1 MVLCIMCGN
10 ETAEDTMHKA
20 GAVMRR
26 LTALIL
32 AAAVIVGTL
41 ADGAAGIEWKVV
53 NQPDLAAALDAAP
66 QLKFEDVADGP
77 DSCWEGP
84 LWWVPNPD
92 GKTWDMVF
100 IYNQGY
106 QGPHQIFIY
115 DTVTKELK
123 RDAINETIGNNFHIV
138 PYLLI
143 GGKML
148 IKPGMGAKDVKIHTY
163 DPATNTLAFG
173 SLPVGEN
180 VVTGDGQ
187 LVPNDDGTLLGG
199 FGALGGDKKN
209 RDRVGFYTID
219 PVTLKGDF
227 LGEVGPPSSSRGWEL
242 GGVVMDG
249 DWIYARYGHSPW
261 RLYGMNVKTR
271 QGSIIAETERFMGD
285 RDTITFRQHPNHPG
299 VYVTITG
306 MKGKA
311 RDKKESFWLRDGEL
325 TPCEPAADRNVVP
338 VPPWSSE
345 KLASPRQNFFGR
357 MEGASN
363 PPKGIEIVRNG
374 VDPQGN
380 VLVWYR
386 YTDAAMAEA
395 ANVKAGEWQKIVIE
409 GLTLYPALIRRMAV
423 LPDDSIF
430 ALSEGY
436 ARAVRYDPKTKKR
449 THLGQ
454 TMSVYSVLPF
464 EEKLY
469 ICGYPGSQTWIYDP
483 SQPWTAGQ
491 TVEAPPEDGAKGGNN
506 KSGAATATTNPAN
519 VAMLKDF
526 NDVHMPMAC
535 AAGGDGRVYF
545 GGKVVRIGN
554 GGGLGWWDAKE
565 HKGGGFHDAFDT
577 DSIFWMCSAADGR
590 YIVCSTKP
598 VPGRDNP
605 DYVPPRG
612 RLFVYDTQTQEIIHK
627 ADDERL
633 DTFPGYITEAMPG
646 LVMGYAPKKNG
657 VASGLLYGFDPA
669 AGKVL
674 WTKPVPRSPQ
684 TAMSFMRRGRYAFA
698 KGPDG
703 LIWATLNG
711 VLARI
716 DPLTAKVMP
725 VGKMEDNPIAFVDG
739 DVYVAGAEKFRRIA
753 GIPKVTAAKSK
764 PNKALSK
771 R

>member
-1 MVLCIMCGN
+1 
-10 ETAEDTMHKA
+10 MHKA

-26 LTALIL
+26 LTVLVL

-41 ADGAAGIEWKVV
+41 ATGAAGIEWKPVA
-53 NQPDLAAALDAAP
+53 QPGLAAALDAAP
-66 QLKFEDVADGP
+66 QLNFEDVADGP

-92 GKTWDMVF
+92 GTTWDMVF
-100 IYNQGY
+100 IYNKGY

-123 RDAINETIGNNFHIV
+123 RDAINETTGNNFHIV
-138 PYLLI
+138 PYFLI

-148 IKPGMGAKDVKIHTY
+148 IKPGIGSKDVKLHTY

-173 SLPVGEN
+173 GLPVGEN

-187 LVPNDDGTLLGG
+187 LAPNEDGTLLGG

-219 PVTLKGDF
+219 PVTLKGEF
-227 LGEVGPPSSSRGWEL
+227 LGEIGPPSSTRGWEY

-249 DWIYARYGHSPW
+249 DWIYARYGHTPW
-261 RLYGMNVKTR
+261 RLYGVNVKTR
-271 QGSIIAETERFMGD
+271 QGSVIAETERFMGD

-306 MKGKA
+306 MKGSP
-311 RDKKESFWLRDGEL
+311 RDQKRAFWLRNGEL
-325 TPCEPAADRNVVP
+325 TACEPVAANVAP
-338 VPPWSSE
+338 IPPWKDE
-345 KLASPRQNFFGR
+345 TLAAPRRNFFGR
-357 MEGASN
+357 MEGAAN
-363 PPKGIEIVRNG
+363 PPKGVEIIRNG
-374 VDPQGN
+374 VDNVGN
-380 VLVWYR
+380 VLIWYR

-395 ANVKAGEWQKIVIE
+395 ANVKVGEWQKITLE
-409 GLTLYPALIRRMAV
+409 GLTLYPAPIRRMAV

-454 TMSVYSVLPF
+454 TMSVYSMIPF
-464 EEKLY
+464 ADKLY

-506 KSGAATATTNPAN
+506 KSGAATPTTNPAN
-519 VAMLKDF
+519 VGMLKEF
-526 NDVHMPMAC
+526 SDVHMPWAA
-535 AAGGDGRVYF
+535 AAGADGRIYF

-554 GGGLGWWDAKE
+554 GGGLGWWDTKE
-565 HKGGGFHDAFDT
+565 KKAGGFHDAFDT
-577 DSIFWMCSAADGR
+577 DTIFWMCSAADGR

-612 RLFVYDTQTQEIIHK
+612 RLFVYDTQTHEIIHK
-627 ADDERL
+627 VDDERL

-646 LVMGYAPKKNG
+646 LVMGYAPKNNG
-657 VASGLLYGFDPA
+657 DDGGLLYGFDPA

-674 WTKPVPRSPQ
+674 WTKRVPQPPV
-684 TAMSFMRRGRYAFA
+684 TAFSSIRRGRYIFV

-703 LIWATLNG
+703 FIWAGMNG

-716 DPLTAKVMP
+716 DPRTAEVTP
-725 VGKMEDNPIAFVDG
+725 VGTMEGNAIAFVDG
-739 DVYVAGAEKFRRIA
+739 DVYVAGADTFRRIT
-753 GIPKVTAAKSK
+753 GIPKVTAA
-764 PNKALSK
+764 P
-771 R
+771 

>member
-1 MVLCIMCGN
+1 MQKADAGMQGLTTLVL
-10 ETAEDTMHKA
+10 T
-20 GAVMRR
+20 
-26 LTALIL
+26 
-32 AAAVIVGTL
+32 AAVIVG
-41 ADGAAGIEWKVV
+41 AFAQSAFGIEWKVV
-53 NQPDLAAALDAAP
+53 DQPGLAAALDAAP

-100 IYNQGY
+100 IYNKGY

-138 PYLLI
+138 PYFLI
-143 GGKML
+143 GGRML
-148 IKPGMGAKDVKIHTY
+148 IKPGIGAKDVKIHTY
-163 DPATNTLAFG
+163 DPATNTLTFG
-173 SLPVGEN
+173 GLPVGED

-209 RDRVGFYTID
+209 QEHVGFYTID
-219 PVTLKGDF
+219 PATLKGQF
-227 LGEVGPPSSSRGWEL
+227 LGEVGPPSSTRGWEY

-249 DWIYARYGHSPW
+249 DWIYARYGHTPW

-271 QGSIIAETERFMGD
+271 QGRVIAETERFMGD
-285 RDTITFRQHPNHPG
+285 RNTIKFQRNANYPG

-306 MKGKA
+306 MKGGS
-311 RDKKESFWLRDGEL
+311 RDKQQSFWLRDGEL
-325 TPCEPAADRNVVP
+325 TPCEPAADRDAP
-338 VPPWSSE
+338 IPPWKDE
-345 KLASPRQNFFGR
+345 KLATPRRNFFGR
-357 MEGASN
+357 EGASN
-363 PPKGIEIVRNG
+363 PPTGVEIIRNG

-386 YTDAAMAEA
+386 YTDATMAEA
-395 ANVKAGEWQKIVIE
+395 ANLKVGEWQKIKLE
-409 GLTLYPALIRRMAV
+409 GLTLYPAVVRRMAV
-423 LPDDSIF
+423 LPDDSIIAF
-430 ALSEGY
+430 SEGY
-436 ARAVRYDPKTKKR
+436 ARAVRYNLKTKKR
-449 THLGQ
+449 TFLGQ
-454 TMSVYSVLPF
+454 TMSVYSMVPF
-464 EEKLY
+464 EDKLY
-469 ICGYPGSQTWIYDP
+469 MCGYPSSQVWIYDP
-483 SQPWTAGQ
+483 SEPWTAGL
-491 TVEAPPEDGAKGGNN
+491 TIETTPAAGVEGENN
-506 KSGAATATTNPAN
+506 KSGAATAATNPAN
-519 VAMLKDF
+519 VCMLKDF
-526 NDVHMPMAC
+526 SDVHMPIAA
-535 AAGGDGRVYF
+535 AAGGDGRIYF

-554 GGGLGWWDAKE
+554 GGGLGWWDTKE
-565 HKGGGFHDAFDT
+565 KKAGGFHELFDT
-577 DSIFWMCSAADGR
+577 DTIFWMCSAADGR

-633 DTFPGYITEAMPG
+633 DSFPGYITEAMPG
-646 LVMGYAPKKNG
+646 LVMGYAPQKNG
-657 VASGLLYGFDPA
+657 AAGGLLYGFDPA

>member
-1 MVLCIMCGN
+1 MQGLTTLVL
-10 ETAEDTMHKA
+10 T
-20 GAVMRR
+20 
-26 LTALIL
+26 
-32 AAAVIVGTL
+32 AAVIVG
-41 ADGAAGIEWKVV
+41 AFAQSAFGIEWKVV
-53 NQPDLAAALDAAP
+53 DQPGLAAALDAAP

-100 IYNQGY
+100 IYNKGY

-138 PYLLI
+138 PYFLI
-143 GGKML
+143 GGRML
-148 IKPGMGAKDVKIHTY
+148 IKPGIGAKDVKIHTY
-163 DPATNTLAFG
+163 DPATNTLTFG
-173 SLPVGEN
+173 GLPVGED

-209 RDRVGFYTID
+209 QEHVGFYTID
-219 PVTLKGDF
+219 PATLKGQF
-227 LGEVGPPSSSRGWEL
+227 LGEVGPPSSTRGWEY

-249 DWIYARYGHSPW
+249 DWIYARYGHTPW

-271 QGSIIAETERFMGD
+271 QGRVIAETERFMGD
-285 RDTITFRQHPNHPG
+285 RNTIKFQRNANYPG

-306 MKGKA
+306 MKGGS
-311 RDKKESFWLRDGEL
+311 RDKQQSFWLRDGEL
-325 TPCEPAADRNVVP
+325 TPCEPAADRDAP
-338 VPPWSSE
+338 IPPWKDE
-345 KLASPRQNFFGR
+345 KLATPRRNFFGR
-357 MEGASN
+357 EGASN
-363 PPKGIEIVRNG
+363 PPTGVEIIRNG

-386 YTDAAMAEA
+386 YTDATMAEA
-395 ANVKAGEWQKIVIE
+395 ANLKVGEWQKIKLE
-409 GLTLYPALIRRMAV
+409 GLTLYPAVVRRMAV
-423 LPDDSIF
+423 LPDDSIIAF
-430 ALSEGY
+430 SEGY
-436 ARAVRYDPKTKKR
+436 ARAVRYNLKTKKR
-449 THLGQ
+449 TFLGQ
-454 TMSVYSVLPF
+454 TMSVYSMVPF
-464 EEKLY
+464 EDKLY
-469 ICGYPGSQTWIYDP
+469 MCGYPSSQVWIYDP
-483 SQPWTAGQ
+483 SEPWTAGL
-491 TVEAPPEDGAKGGNN
+491 TIETTPAAGVEGENN
-506 KSGAATATTNPAN
+506 KSGAATAATNPAN
-519 VAMLKDF
+519 VCMLKDF
-526 NDVHMPMAC
+526 SDVHMPIAA
-535 AAGGDGRVYF
+535 AAGGDGRIYF

-554 GGGLGWWDAKE
+554 GGGLGWWDTKE
-565 HKGGGFHDAFDT
+565 KKAGGFHELFDT
-577 DSIFWMCSAADGR
+577 DTIFWMCSAADGR

-633 DTFPGYITEAMPG
+633 DSFPGYITEAMPG
-646 LVMGYAPKKNG
+646 LVMGYAPQKNG
-657 VASGLLYGFDPA
+657 AAGGLLYGFDPA

-674 WTKPVPRSPQ
+674 WTKPVPQPPQ
-684 TAMSFMRRGRYAFA
+684 TSFSLMRRGRYTFA

-703 LIWATLNG
+703 FIWATMNG
-711 VLARI
+711 VLVRI
-716 DPLTAKVMP
+716 DPLTAEVTP

-739 DVYVAGAEKFRRIA
+739 DVYVAGAEKFRRIT
-753 GIPKVTAAKSK
+753 GIPKVTAVKSK
-764 PNKALSK
+764 PTKALSK

>member
-1 MVLCIMCGN
+1 MQGLTTLVL
-10 ETAEDTMHKA
+10 T
-20 GAVMRR
+20 
-26 LTALIL
+26 
-32 AAAVIVGTL
+32 AAVIVG
-41 ADGAAGIEWKVV
+41 AFAQSAFGIEWKVV
-53 NQPDLAAALDAAP
+53 DQPGLAAALDAAP

-138 PYLLI
+138 PYFLI
-143 GGKML
+143 GGRML
-148 IKPGMGAKDVKIHTY
+148 IKPGIGAKDVKIHTY
-163 DPATNTLAFG
+163 DPATNTLTFG
-173 SLPVGEN
+173 GLPVGED

-209 RDRVGFYTID
+209 QEHVGFYTID
-219 PVTLKGDF
+219 PATLKGQF
-227 LGEVGPPSSSRGWEL
+227 LGEVGPPSSTRGWEY

-249 DWIYARYGHSPW
+249 DWIYARYGHTPW

-271 QGSIIAETERFMGD
+271 QGRVIAETERFMGD
-285 RDTITFRQHPNHPG
+285 RNTIKFQRNANYPG

-306 MKGKA
+306 MKGGS
-311 RDKKESFWLRDGEL
+311 RDKQQSFWLRDGEL
-325 TPCEPAADRNVVP
+325 TPCEPAADRDAP
-338 VPPWSSE
+338 IPPWKDE
-345 KLASPRQNFFGR
+345 KLATPRRNFFGR
-357 MEGASN
+357 EGASN
-363 PPKGIEIVRNG
+363 PPTGVEIIRNG

-386 YTDAAMAEA
+386 YTDATMAEA
-395 ANVKAGEWQKIVIE
+395 ANLKVGEWQKIKLE
-409 GLTLYPALIRRMAV
+409 GLTLYPAVVRRMAV
-423 LPDDSIF
+423 LPDDSIIAF
-430 ALSEGY
+430 SEGY
-436 ARAVRYDPKTKKR
+436 ARAVRYNLKTKKR
-449 THLGQ
+449 TFLGQ
-454 TMSVYSVLPF
+454 TMSVYSMVPF
-464 EEKLY
+464 EDKLY
-469 ICGYPGSQTWIYDP
+469 MCGYPSSQVWIYDP
-483 SQPWTAGQ
+483 SEPWTAGL
-491 TVEAPPEDGAKGGNN
+491 TIETTPAAGVEGENN
-506 KSGAATATTNPAN
+506 KSGAATAATNPAN
-519 VAMLKDF
+519 VCMLKDF
-526 NDVHMPMAC
+526 SDVHMPIAA
-535 AAGGDGRVYF
+535 AAGGDGRIYF

-554 GGGLGWWDAKE
+554 GGGLGWWDTKE
-565 HKGGGFHDAFDT
+565 KKAGGFHELFDT
-577 DSIFWMCSAADGR
+577 DTIFWMCSAADGR

-674 WTKPVPRSPQ
+674 WTKPVPQPPQ
-684 TAMSFMRRGRYAFA
+684 TSFSLMRRGRYTFA

-703 LIWATLNG
+703 FIWATMNG
-711 VLARI
+711 VLVRI
-716 DPLTAKVMP
+716 DPLTAEVTP

-739 DVYVAGAEKFRRIA
+739 DVYVAGAEKFRRIT
-753 GIPKVTAAKSK
+753 GIPKVTAVKSK
-764 PNKALSK
+764 PTKALSK